1 MRLCASFILSN
12 KIVSSNYKWINPTI
26 IVSSKRGW
34 NGIETTRGLINAIPY
49 IWPRSRS
56 SRIDFDNFVRVWR
69 INVFLA
75 IYRQPGLNVRKS
87 RNRKYES
94 NFKIVHP
101 RGTWSLNLHT
111 SGVYRSIERAIAGI
125 FSRMVWFIKTLY
137 YLSDLL
143 SSEEKEDERKRWER
157 FHGSI
162 FK

>member
-49 IWPRSRS
+49 IRPRSRS

-101 RGTWSLNLHT
+101 RGIVIVKLA
-111 SGVYRSIERAIAGI
+111 YFRCASIHRARNSRDI
-125 FSRMVWFIKTLY
+125 F
-137 YLSDLL
+137 
-143 SSEEKEDERKRWER
+143 ED
-157 FHGSI
+157 GLI
-162 FK
+162 Y